1 MLAIE
6 KKIVLDKKVYIILGS
21 NIGDKKNYIDNACIE
36 ISDSIGNIETY
47 SSYYQTSPWGFESN
61 DEFLNRVI
69 CVNSKLYPNEIMSL
83 LLEIEN
89 RLGRVRHSIGKGYQ
103 SRTIDLDILLIDD
116 LIINNE
122 SLIVPHPRMTER
134 RFVLVPLSEIAGDFI
149 HPQTRRSINH
159 LLNICK
165 DVEAVTKVL

>member
-1 MLAIE
+1 MLYR
-6 KKIVLDKKVYIILGS
+6 KVYIILGS
-21 NIGDKKNYIDNACIE
+21 NIGDKKDYLDKACVE

-69 CVNSKLYPNEIMSL
+69 CVNSRLDPNEIMSL

-89 RLGRVRHSIGKGYQ
+89 RLGRVRHLLEKGYQ

-122 SLIVPHPRMTER
+122 LLIVPHPRMIER
-134 RFVLVPLSEIAGDFI
+134 RFVLVPLSEIAGDYI
-149 HPQTRRSINH
+149 HPQISKSINY
-159 LLNICK
+159 LLNSCK
-165 DVEAVTKVL
+165 DLEAVTKVLDKNGV

>member
-1 MLAIE
+1 
-6 KKIVLDKKVYIILGS
+6 VLNRKVYIILGS
-21 NIGDKKNYIDNACIE
+21 NIGDKKNYIDNACVE
-36 ISDSIGNIETY
+36 ISSIIGNIEIY
-47 SSYYQTSPWGFESN
+47 SSFYQTSPWGFESS

-69 CVNSKLYPNEIMSL
+69 CVNSKLDPDDIMSL

-89 RLGRVRHSIGKGYQ
+89 RLGRVRYVKEQGYH

-122 SLIVPHPRMTER
+122 LLIVPHPRMIER
-134 RFVLVPLSEIAGDFI
+134 KFVLVPLSEIAGDFI
-149 HPQTRRSINH
+149 HPLEKRSVNY

-165 DVEAVTKVL
+165 DVEVVTKVL